1 MESATQKIRTH
12 TSAHRAAL
20 SSARTQIE
28 IEIMPSAADAPLAI
42 TIIVIAVIAARRCIV
57 LMEPAADVEIAAA
70 DRARRR
76 KLRI

>member
-1 MESATQKIRTH
+1 
-12 TSAHRAAL
+12 
-20 SSARTQIE
+20 
-28 IEIMPSAADAPLAI
+28 MPSAAADAPRAI
-42 TIIVIAVIAARRCIV
+42 TIIVIAVIAARIV

>member
-20 SSARTQIE
+20 SHAE